1 MVKFY
6 AFVRL
11 FINSCI
17 NKVKGPLEYES
28 QNMLWEIA
36 FSEPVQKAEISV
48 AQAGKGFM
56 YEVEIC

>member
-1 MVKFY
+1 
-6 AFVRL
+6 
-11 FINSCI
+11 
-17 NKVKGPLEYES
+17 
-28 QNMLWEIA
+28 MLWEIA